1 MDCSKAFD
9 TVVYSKLFKKLLEP
23 KVPVVIVR
31 LFVHIYK

>member
-23 KVPVVIVR
+23 KVPVR